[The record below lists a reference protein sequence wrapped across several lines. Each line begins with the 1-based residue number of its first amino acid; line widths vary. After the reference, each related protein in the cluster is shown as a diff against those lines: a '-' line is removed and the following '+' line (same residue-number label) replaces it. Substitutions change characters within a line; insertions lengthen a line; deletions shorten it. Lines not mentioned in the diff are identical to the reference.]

1 MTEHFDQACFMHAG
15 TFMAKPK
22 SAAQKAGKPAD
33 GTAVFW
39 KRSSFE
45 LRGSLQGAPKDW
57 WELQIHVTWAMS
69 PVGALDPRVFHSELY
84 SILPDGVWFG
94 G

>member
-1 MTEHFDQACFMHAG
+1 
-15 TFMAKPK
+15 MAKPK

-39 KRSSFE
+39 KRTSFE

-57 WELQIHVTWAMS
+57 WELQTHVTWAMR
-69 PVGALDPRVFHSELY
+69 PVGALIPEY
-84 SILPDGVWFG
+84 STVNCIQFCLMGLGLGVRWG
-94 G
+94 